1 MARKSK
7 ARAEFGDFQT
17 PDALARAVLSAVQ
30 KFGFSPETVIE
41 PSCGCGSFLQAAAD
55 AYPAARLIG
64 LDINA
69 AYLAAARAR
78 LTDHPNL
85 TLVEGSFFNHDWS
98 SELAGLAA
106 PVLILGNPPW
116 VTNAELGLL
125 GSDNL
130 PVKSNFQNMTGYDAL
145 TGKSNFDISEWM
157 LQENLAWLAKKPGA
171 LAVLCKIAVARKVLR
186 FAWKHRIPTTRARI
200 HRIDALAYFGAAVEA
215 CLLIVELD
223 GKSGRTE
230 CDVFDDLESAGPSSE
245 FGFVDHA
252 LVGDLTSYR
261 SYRELRAHADGNYRW
276 RSGLK
281 HDCARVMELER
292 TQDGWENGLGEI
304 VKLEDDYLFPLVKSA
319 DIGGV
324 RHRGREKF
332 VIVPQRVVGEDTT
345 PIARNAPLT
354 WTYLNRHRSALEART
369 SVIYRDKPSFS
380 VFGVGPY
387 TFAPWKIAI
396 SGLYK
401 TLTFRLYGPRNGKAV
416 IFDDTVYFL
425 PFEERR
431 EAETVL
437 ELLNSDPAQAF
448 LAAMIFWDDK
458 RPITVDL
465 LKRLDLTKLAARL
478 GRNLESSAGA
488 WDRTA
493 PGLPHPA

>member
-7 ARAEFGDFQT
+7 AIAEFGDFQT
-17 PDALARAVLSAVQ
+17 PDALARAVVSAVQ
-30 KFGFSPETVIE
+30 RSGFAPETVIE
-41 PSCGCGSFLQAAAD
+41 PSCGCGSFLQAAAG

-78 LTDHPNL
+78 LTDHSNL

-98 SELAGLAA
+98 RELAGLAA
-106 PVLILGNPPW
+106 PILILGNPPW

-130 PVKSNFQNMTGYDAL
+130 PAKSNFQNMTGYDAL

-157 LQENLAWLAKKPGA
+157 LLQNLAWLSKKPGA
-171 LAVLCKIAVARKVLR
+171 LAVLCKTAVARKVLS
-186 FAWKHRIPTTRARI
+186 FAWKHGIPTTRARI
-200 HRIDALAYFGAAVEA
+200 HRIDALAHFGAAVEA
-215 CLLIVELD
+215 CLLVVELD

-230 CDVFDDLESAGPSSE
+230 CDVFDDLESARPSRE
-245 FGFVDHA
+245 FGFLDHT
-252 LVGDLTSYR
+252 LVGELTTYR
-261 SYRELRAHADGNYRW
+261 KYRELRAHADGPHRW

-292 TQDGWENGLGEI
+292 TQDGWENGLGE
-304 VKLEDDYLFPLVKSA
+304 VVTLEDDYLFPLVKSA

-324 RHRGREKF
+324 RHRRREKF
-332 VIVPQRVVGEDTT
+332 VIVPQRAVGEDTA

-354 WTYLNRHRSALEART
+354 WAYLNRHRGTLEART
-369 SVIYRDKPSFS
+369 SIIYRDKPSFS
-380 VFGVGPY
+380 VFGVGRY

-401 TLTFRLYGPRNGKAV
+401 NLTFRLYGLRNGKAV

-425 PFEERR
+425 PFEQRA
-431 EAETVL
+431 EAEAVL
-437 ELLNSDPAQAF
+437 DLLNSEPARAF
-448 LAAMIFWDDK
+448 LEAMVFWDDK

-478 GRNLESSAGA
+478 GRNIESSDGAG
-488 WDRTA
+488 RPTA